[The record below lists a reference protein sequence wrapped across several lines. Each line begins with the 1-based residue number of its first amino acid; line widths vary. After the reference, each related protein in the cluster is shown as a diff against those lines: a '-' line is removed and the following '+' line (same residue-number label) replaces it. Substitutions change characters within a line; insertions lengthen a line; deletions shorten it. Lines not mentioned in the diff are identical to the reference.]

1 MSSRELQFY
10 TSGGMRTWRMSE
22 SDLSESARF
31 SSPSVCGLQAGRQDG
46 IHRAVLV
53 RSERL
58 NQEEGGGASVRCVT
72 AASRGIMGHE
82 TGLTRRN

>member
-1 MSSRELQFY
+1 MSCHGLQFY

-46 IHRAVLV
+46 IHQAVLV

-58 NQEEGGGASVRCVT
+58 NQEEGGGASVRCVQLLL
-72 AASRGIMGHE
+72 E
-82 TGLTRRN
+82 GLWATRLV